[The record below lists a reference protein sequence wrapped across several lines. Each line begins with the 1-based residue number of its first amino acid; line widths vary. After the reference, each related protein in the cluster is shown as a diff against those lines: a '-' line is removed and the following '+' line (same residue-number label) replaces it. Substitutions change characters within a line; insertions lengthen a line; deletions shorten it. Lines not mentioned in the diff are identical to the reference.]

1 MQGARAQVHAQN
13 FRRFPSSQST
23 ESRMDEHTESRMD
36 DHEVWVIA
44 LSTLAAIPVVTGLGF
59 IVATGLVAW

>member
-1 MQGARAQVHAQN
+1 
-13 FRRFPSSQST
+13 
-23 ESRMDEHTESRMD
+23 MDEHTESRMD